1 MIEAWLCWL
10 TPIFGALLTPILAKI
25 DHKVRDYGAVVFS
38 LIAAIFASRL
48 LPVAIEGITIW
59 ERYSWMPIPG
69 APIFVGV
76 LVDPLSVIMANVVSW
91 ISFLIMLYSLE
102 YMHGEPGLTRYWFL
116 MNFFIGNML
125 LLVLSDNLLQMFFGW
140 EGVGLCS
147 YGLIGFWYRDE
158 KKYWVGTYPDEYPP
172 SHAGMKAFI
181 TTRMGD
187 VGMLVA
193 MLAIYSY
200 SGTFSIPELQ
210 SNPVWALTLL
220 ESGLLTPILLLMLL
234 GPIGKS
240 AQFPLHEWL
249 PEAMAGPTSVSA
261 LIHAATMVKAG
272 VYLIARMAIIVA
284 SLIPVIGFEEFHT
297 FFLAVAWIGGF
308 TAFLAATQAVVARE
322 LKKVLAYST
331 ISQIG
336 YMMLALGAAGLAA
349 DIVEGL
355 SAGIFHL
362 VSHAIFKASLFLASG
377 AVLHVCE
384 TKYMDEMGGLRR
396 YMPVTFISMFI
407 AALSLSGV
415 PPLLGFWS
423 KEAVLKVCFKT
434 GDLALFMLSAVT
446 AAITFFYSLR
456 MISITFLYPKSK
468 HLEELEVEGLH
479 LHEVSPIMWVPYGL
493 LAVSTLILGIFGWLV
508 EGFFHESLSHLVAV
522 VHHLEAVVE
531 PHEATITP
539 SIASM
544 LASIAALIVGG
555 LPGYWL
561 YVARRAD
568 PRLIVEGSSILKTI
582 WSFLWNR
589 WYINKVYYILFV
601 DLPIVLARIMNRWI
615 EVGFFNGIQY
625 GLSWF
630 TFRLAILTNRLV
642 EVSFFNG
649 IQYGVAEL
657 IARLCRASRL
667 LQTGSLNINM
677 YQVSIIL
684 VLILIM
690 LLIFMGVW

>member
-1 MIEAWLCWL
+1 MMEAWLCWL
-10 TPIFGALLTPILAKI
+10 TPICGALLTPILARLG
-25 DHKVRDYGAVVFS
+25 HKVRDYGAVVFS
-38 LIAAIFASRL
+38 LLAALFASRL
-48 LPVAIEGITIW
+48 IPIAVEGKIIW
-59 ERYSWMPIPG
+59 ERYGWMPIPG
-69 APIFVGV
+69 APVYVGV

-147 YGLIGFWYRDE
+147 YGLIGFWYRDDR
-158 KKYWVGTYPDEYPP
+158 KYWVGTPPDEYPP
-172 SHAGMKAFI
+172 SHSGMKAFI

-210 SNPVWALTLL
+210 SNTMWASTLM

-272 VYLIARMAIIVA
+272 VYLVARIAIIAA
-284 SLIPVIGFEEFHT
+284 SLTHIIGFESFHT
-297 FFLAVAWIGGF
+297 FFIVVAWIGGF
-308 TAFLAATQAVVARE
+308 TAFLAATQAIVARE

-336 YMMLALGAAGLAA
+336 YMMLALGAAGITANF
-349 DIVEGL
+349 VEGL
-355 SAGIFHL
+355 TAGIFHL
-362 VSHAIFKASLFLASG
+362 VSHAVFKASLFLASG

-384 TKYMDEMGGLRR
+384 TKYMDEMGGLRK
-396 YMPVTFISMFI
+396 YMPVTFTSMLI

-423 KEAVLKVCFKT
+423 KEAVLKVCFET
-434 GDLALFMLSAVT
+434 GDVALFVLSAAT

-468 HLEELEVEGLH
+468 HLEELEAEGLH
-479 LHEVSPIMWVPYGL
+479 IHEVSPIMWIPYCL
-493 LAVSTLILGIFGWLV
+493 LAFSTLILGVLGRLV
-508 EGFFHESLSHLVAV
+508 EEFFHESLSHIIAAG
-522 VHHLEAVVE
+522 HLEAVVE
-531 PHEATITP
+531 SHGVGFDP
-539 SIASM
+539 SIASL
-544 LASIAALIVGG
+544 LASVSALVIGG
-555 LPGYWL
+555 LPGYWF
-561 YVARRAD
+561 YVARRSD
-568 PRLIVEGSSILKTI
+568 PYSIVEGSVILKAV
-582 WSFLWNR
+582 WRFLWNR
-589 WYINKVYYILFV
+589 WYINRLYYILFV
-601 DLPIVLARIMNRWI
+601 NTPISLAKIMNRWI
-615 EVGFFNGIQY
+615 EIGFFNGLQYGVSLITLRLAILANRFMEVGFFNN
-625 GLSWF
+625 L
-630 TFRLAILTNRLV
+630 
-642 EVSFFNG
+642 
-649 IQYGVAEL
+649 QYGVAEL
-657 IARLCRASRL
+657 IARICRSSRY

-684 VLILIM
+684 IIILLIL
-690 LLIFMGVW
+690 LVSMGVL

>member
-10 TPIFGALLTPILAKI
+10 TPISGALLTPILARLGY
-25 DHKVRDYGAVVFS
+25 KVRDYGAVAFS
-38 LIAAIFASRL
+38 FLAALFASRL
-48 LPVAIEGITIW
+48 LPIAVEGVTVW
-59 ERYSWMPIPG
+59 EKYSWMPIYG
-69 APIFVGV
+69 APIYVGV

-125 LLVLSDNLLQMFFGW
+125 LLVLSDNMLQMFFGW

-158 KKYWVGTYPDEYPP
+158 KKYWVGTPPDEYPP
-172 SHAGMKAFI
+172 SHSGMKAFI

-210 SNPVWALTLL
+210 SNTVWASTLL

-272 VYLIARMAIIVA
+272 VYLIARIVIVA
-284 SLIPVIGFEEFHT
+284 ASLVHVIGFEAFHV
-297 FFLAVAWIGGF
+297 FFVVVAWIGGF

-336 YMMLALGAAGLAA
+336 YMMLALGAAGVAA
-349 DIVEGL
+349 DFAEGL
-355 SAGIFHL
+355 TAGIFHL
-362 VSHAIFKASLFLASG
+362 VSHAVFKASLFLASG
-377 AVLHVCE
+377 AILHVCE
-384 TKYMDEMGGLRR
+384 TKYMDEMGGLKR
-396 YMPVTFISMFI
+396 YMPVTFASMLI

-423 KEAVLKVCFKT
+423 KEAVLKICFET
-434 GDLALFMLSAVT
+434 GDLALFILSAAT

-456 MISITFLYPKSK
+456 MISMTFLYPKSE
-468 HLEELEVEGLH
+468 HLQELEVEGLH
-479 LHEVSPIMWVPYGL
+479 IHEVSPIMWIPYGL
-493 LAVSTLILGIFGWLV
+493 LAVSTLILGVSGRFV
-508 EGFFHESLSHLVAV
+508 ESFFHESLSHLIAIGR
-522 VHHLEAVVE
+522 LEAVAE
-531 PHEATITP
+531 PHGIGFDP
-539 SIASM
+539 SIASL
-544 LASIAALIVGG
+544 LASVSALIVGG

-561 YVARRAD
+561 YVARKAD
-568 PRLIVEGSSILKTI
+568 PCSIVEGSSILKAV

-589 WYINKVYYILFV
+589 WYMNRVYYILFV
-601 DLPIVLARIMNRWI
+601 NLPIALAKIMNRWI
-615 EVGFFNGIQY
+615 EIGLFNGLQY
-625 GLSWF
+625 GVSWI
-630 TFRLAILTNRLV
+630 TLRLAILTDRFM

-649 IQYGVAEL
+649 LQYGVAGL
-657 IARLCRASRL
+657 VARISRASRL

-677 YQVSIIL
+677 YQVSVIL
-684 VLILIM
+684 VLILFM